1 MNYDCEPECES
12 GETEILSSGMSSFLT
27 QSSNESHDT
36 NSSIYLL
43 HVKSGHHKRLP
54 GFQAELVCLSPWI
67 DRTTPPFRITA
78 LCINSYASL

>member
-1 MNYDCEPECES
+1 MNYDSYECES
-12 GETEILSSGMSSFLT
+12 GETEILSSGMGSFLT
-27 QSSNESHDT
+27 QCSNESHDT
-36 NSSIYLL
+36 NSSNYLL
-43 HVKSGHHKRLP
+43 QVKSGHHKRLP